1 MTLNVITCVTNGIPS
16 KNSMK
21 QIPAVNSIF
30 FCRKYSGN
38 SSTKAVVIVSNIP
51 NWTERK
57 IIVSFLFQ
65 TLTEIKVLKYNVQ
78 EKILAVLVK
87 CLVLYFLFYRK
98 WKIFIIFIF
107 RLRSHLALIFF
118 KINPKYLKSFSISI
132 PFVYVYLDI
141 FKIMFRL
148 KI

>member
-1 MTLNVITCVTNGIPS
+1 MFWIEIGNNTNIRKKCSYSWYLFYIYDKIKILKLTLNVITCVTNGIPS

-57 IIVSFLFQ
+57 IIVSFILFQ
-65 TLTEIKVLKYNVQ
+65 SVTEIKVLKYNVQ

-107 RLRSHLALIFF
+107 RLRSHLA
-118 KINPKYLKSFSISI
+118 
-132 PFVYVYLDI
+132 
-141 FKIMFRL
+141 
-148 KI
+148 